1 MTACQTVS
9 GGRQKEYS
17 ADSFPMRTRQASH
30 VLWEAIRSRSIRG
43 ILLNRRNIPIM
54 SMPIES
60 MLLAVNSN
68 FLVFSVSSDDMMGQ
82 LFASLVPTVAAAESA
97 IGSAIFVI
105 TFRVRETIAV
115 EFINSIQDFQ
125 VLMDRLEEEVAG
137 LKMNLY
143 AIKEYLDEAF
153 IGIVSHINN
162 IEKRIQLIKEK
173 QKFANDANITDQG
186 ASDASPVTLGLM
198 KEAMKRK
205 EKVEYLRDVEIPS
218 YTHCYF
224 HYMDKVPEVVR
235 PFTLDIKESMGDG
248 TGGFIALALALGY
261 RKENWIKVQAD
272 LLVELSCFKQEY
284 VKMFSVHGF
293 KNCVENLSKSGT
305 DEFMKMPEAGYLAAS
320 KYHTAVVFFS
330 KAKSVTFLPL
340 RSAIPKNGPNVISIG
355 LVENKMLKLKL
366 KTNYP
371 MPEIAKLWFDYHYPT
386 NGDWETYFQPRFDA
400 YKKVFACYH
409 SSCFYSFLNACIRL
423 RPDWPEA
430 YYRKGVAWATLKK
443 FNLAPNAFS
452 EGLRRDPEDKEL
464 QIALRNNGLQAAA
477 VTLSELGEYGQA
489 ASLLEK
495 LSKVCSAL
503 VLNYQKSQV
512 ILMFIAYLAV
522 KYELKDYEGSAAA
535 YRSSASVSGNQKYD
549 FLDVR
554 QKFREGAS
562 VKEDLKVGESIP
574 DDSQADSKGGVKVDE
589 SVPDNNQP
597 SSKEEVKVVESVPE
611 DSSHKD
617 SKEEAEHKDNEN
629 PAFLVTIFSAGC
641 CLLSEHESGI
651 MGEFQSDNSFTVEG
665 DEDEDKS
672 GLVDAHSKS
681 KRGRKRCRG
690 ETIVGPTVN
699 KDVSHEDVG
708 LKVATLAPKEMPMIK
723 KNSPVLQNYSA
734 GSSATVLYI
743 KNLAKDVITD
753 DFYFIFGSLF
763 GTLEAAKSV

>member
-1 MTACQTVS
+1 
-9 GGRQKEYS
+9 
-17 ADSFPMRTRQASH
+17 
-30 VLWEAIRSRSIRG
+30 
-43 ILLNRRNIPIM
+43 
-54 SMPIES
+54 
-60 MLLAVNSN
+60 
-68 FLVFSVSSDDMMGQ
+68 
-82 LFASLVPTVAAAESA
+82 
-97 IGSAIFVI
+97 
-105 TFRVRETIAV
+105 
-115 EFINSIQDFQ
+115 
-125 VLMDRLEEEVAG
+125 MDRLEEEVVG

-186 ASDASPVTLGLM
+186 ASDAAPVTLGLM

-205 EKVEYLRDVEIPS
+205 EKVV
-218 YTHCYF
+218 
-224 HYMDKVPEVVR
+224 
-235 PFTLDIKESMGDG
+235 
-248 TGGFIALALALGY
+248 
-261 RKENWIKVQAD
+261 
-272 LLVELSCFKQEY
+272 
-284 VKMFSVHGF
+284 
-293 KNCVENLSKSGT
+293 
-305 DEFMKMPEAGYLAAS
+305 
-320 KYHTAVVFFS
+320 
-330 KAKSVTFLPL
+330 
-340 RSAIPKNGPNVISIG
+340 
-355 LVENKMLKLKL
+355 
-366 KTNYP
+366 
-371 MPEIAKLWFDYHYPT
+371 
-386 NGDWETYFQPRFDA
+386 
-400 YKKVFACYH
+400 ACYH

-423 RPDWPEA
+423 RPDWSEA

-495 LSKVCSAL
+495 LSKEKPSDPDVYRL
-503 VLNYQKSQV
+503 LGE
-512 ILMFIAYLAV
+512 V
-522 KYELKDYEGSAAA
+522 KYELKDYEGVLLPIGVLHLQ
-535 YRSSASVSGNQKYD
+535 YLCQKTQITDLVIHVEFFNLLVNLDSGNQKYD

-617 SKEEAEHKDNEN
+617 SKEEAEHKDNEVVACYQN
-629 PAFLVTIFSAGC
+629 MS
-641 CLLSEHESGI
+641 
-651 MGEFQSDNSFTVEG
+651 QG

-681 KRGRKRCRG
+681 KCGRKRCRG

-723 KNSPVLQNYSA
+723 KNSPVLQ
-734 GSSATVLYI
+734 I
-743 KNLAKDVITD
+743 KL
-753 DFYFIFGSLF
+753 
-763 GTLEAAKSV
+763 AAKPIHNEDKYDADNMNESGEPE

>member
-1 MTACQTVS
+1 
-9 GGRQKEYS
+9 
-17 ADSFPMRTRQASH
+17 
-30 VLWEAIRSRSIRG
+30 
-43 ILLNRRNIPIM
+43 
-54 SMPIES
+54 
-60 MLLAVNSN
+60 
-68 FLVFSVSSDDMMGQ
+68 
-82 LFASLVPTVAAAESA
+82 
-97 IGSAIFVI
+97 
-105 TFRVRETIAV
+105 
-115 EFINSIQDFQ
+115 
-125 VLMDRLEEEVAG
+125 
-137 LKMNLY
+137 
-143 AIKEYLDEAF
+143 
-153 IGIVSHINN
+153 
-162 IEKRIQLIKEK
+162 
-173 QKFANDANITDQG
+173 
-186 ASDASPVTLGLM
+186 
-198 KEAMKRK
+198 
-205 EKVEYLRDVEIPS
+205 
-218 YTHCYF
+218 
-224 HYMDKVPEVVR
+224 
-235 PFTLDIKESMGDG
+235 MGDG

-272 LLVELSCFKQEY
+272 LLAELSCFKQEY

-293 KNCVENLSKSGT
+293 KNCVENLSKSGM

-320 KYHTAVVFFS
+320 
-330 KAKSVTFLPL
+330 
-340 RSAIPKNGPNVISIG
+340 N
-355 LVENKMLKLKL
+355 
-366 KTNYP
+366 
-371 MPEIAKLWFDYHYPT
+371 
-386 NGDWETYFQPRFDA
+386 
-400 YKKVFACYH
+400 
-409 SSCFYSFLNACIRL
+409 FLNACIRL

-452 EGLRRDPEDKEL
+452 EGLSGILKTKEL

-477 VTLSELGEYGQA
+477 VTLSELGEYDQA

-495 LSKVCSAL
+495 LSKEKPSDPDVYRL
-503 VLNYQKSQV
+503 LGE
-512 ILMFIAYLAV
+512 V

-554 QKFREGAS
+554 QKFREGTS
-562 VKEDLKVGESIP
+562 VKEDLKVGGSIP

-617 SKEEAEHKDNEN
+617 SKEEAEHKDNEVVACYQN
-629 PAFLVTIFSAGC
+629 MS
-641 CLLSEHESGI
+641 
-651 MGEFQSDNSFTVEG
+651 QG

-723 KNSPVLQNYSA
+723 KNSPVLQ
-734 GSSATVLYI
+734 I
-743 KNLAKDVITD
+743 KL
-753 DFYFIFGSLF
+753 
-763 GTLEAAKSV
+763 AAKPIHYEDKYDADNMNESGEPE